1 MDETNKNGRTLLVS
15 MCMNAMNWCEDTII
29 YIAMRGVDVM
39 IIIETQKDDIHAW
52 MKAKIVFQERK
63 GMDWITKDEL
73 SKKTKHELMQIIAK
87 TQWQMKD
94 QKSGASAYD
103 DDDDEAIRRDK
114 SISLMLSDGNSGGN
128 HKHKSHLW

>member
-1 MDETNKNGRTLLVS
+1 MQNS
-15 MCMNAMNWCEDTII
+15 CI
-29 YIAMRGVDVM
+29 VM

-87 TQWQMKD
+87 TQWQMKA
-94 QKSGASAYD
+94 QRSGASAYD
-103 DDDDEAIRRDK
+103 DDDDDVIRRDFHRE
-114 SISLMLSDGNSGGN
+114 ISSDFLFVKYICVESCVTLPGAAM
-128 HKHKSHLW
+128 HLVEKYNYRRHVHINQIIVDRD